1 VPGSAV
7 GTLGRSV
14 QPFSA
19 VHDERNLNPDHL
31 EPDHLE
37 PDPTAGDRAP
47 DGGAPDGEA
56 AADSGADA
64 STRDPGADPEPDPEA
79 GASTRDPDDR
89 ESPYELLRRGQALA
103 AKRHFAQA
111 AIVLGRAA
119 RLEPRKGS
127 ILEALGR
134 ALYNSG
140 QHERARETFE
150 RLLEVDPSSDYGHY
164 ALGQSLKQ
172 LGRRREAR
180 THLRIAVALA
190 PSSRLYAGALR
201 RLGPEP
207 GAGDRSDRGSRGD
220 PQRRSGGVRV
230 LPDDAGPEA
239 GTPPDDAGPEAG
251 TPPDADPT
259 ER

>member
-1 VPGSAV
+1 M
-7 GTLGRSV
+7 
-14 QPFSA
+14 
-19 VHDERNLNPDHL
+19 RNRTDGPNEPLDR
-31 EPDHLE
+31 EPDGGG
-37 PDPTAGDRAP
+37 PDGASAAP
-47 DGGAPDGEA
+47 DGASAAPDGA
-56 AADSGADA
+56 SAADDLPGVAGTPPKA
-64 STRDPGADPEPDPEA
+64 GMPPFDPDGDPPP
-79 GASTRDPDDR
+79 DPDDR
-89 ESPYELLRRGQALA
+89 ESAYELLRRGQALA

-111 AIVLGRAA
+111 AVVLGRAA

-150 RLLEVDPSSDYGHY
+150 RLLEIDPSSDYGHY

-201 RLGPEP
+201 RLGPAPTADRERERGSDRTAAAPWDGEAADRQGLDPGPEDEGGPHAGGAGSGPATGDPP
-207 GAGDRSDRGSRGD
+207 GAGE
-220 PQRRSGGVRV
+220 
-230 LPDDAGPEA
+230 AGP
-239 GTPPDDAGPEAG
+239 
-251 TPPDADPT
+251 
-259 ER
+259 

>member
-1 VPGSAV
+1 MPPES
-7 GTLGRSV
+7 GTPPAGGT
-14 QPFSA
+14 PPA
-19 VHDERNLNPDHL
+19 AGTP
-31 EPDHLE
+31 PI
-37 PDPTAGDRAP
+37 DPTEGP
-47 DGGAPDGEA
+47 P
-56 AADSGADA
+56 
-64 STRDPGADPEPDPEA
+64 P
-79 GASTRDPDDR
+79 DPDDR
-89 ESPYELLRRGQALA
+89 ESAYELLRRGQALA

-119 RLEPRKGS
+119 RLEPHKGS

-150 RLLEVDPSSDYGHY
+150 RLLEIDPSSDYGHY

-201 RLGPEP
+201 RLGPAPRGGPAEEGRSGRTRRGP
-207 GAGDRSDRGSRGD
+207 GDGD
-220 PQRRSGGVRV
+220 PGEG
-230 LPDDAGPEA
+230 PEPGPEA
-239 GTPPDDAGPEAG
+239 PGGSDRDESGPGRA
-251 TPPDADPT
+251 TD
-259 ER
+259 

>member
-1 VPGSAV
+1 MTDDRHPAPDSRPNEPERADPGPPS
-7 GTLGRSV
+7 GGRD
-14 QPFSA
+14 A
-19 VHDERNLNPDHL
+19 NPAGGRD
-31 EPDHLE
+31 
-37 PDPTAGDRAP
+37 PDPAG
-47 DGGAPDGEA
+47 
-56 AADSGADA
+56 
-64 STRDPGADPEPDPEA
+64 PDPS
-79 GASTRDPDDR
+79 ASGRDPDDR
-89 ESPYELLRRGQALA
+89 ESAYELLRRGQALA

-150 RLLEVDPSSDYGHY
+150 RLLEIDPSSDYGHY

-190 PSSRLYAGALR
+190 PRSRLYAGALR

-207 GAGDRSDRGSRGD
+207 GSGERAGRGPVKPVAPD
-220 PQRRSGGVRV
+220 AEPGV
-230 LPDDAGPEA
+230 
-239 GTPPDDAGPEAG
+239 PPDDDPES
-251 TPPDADPT
+251 
-259 ER
+259 

>member
-1 VPGSAV
+1 VAGSAV
-7 GTLGRSV
+7 GTLARSV

-19 VHDERNLNPDHL
+19 VHDERNLNPDHP
-31 EPDHLE
+31 EPDHPE

-47 DGGAPDGEA
+47 DGRAPDGEA
-56 AADSGADA
+56 APDSEAGA
-64 STRDPGADPEPDPEA
+64 SMRGSGADPEADAAADPEA

-207 GAGDRSDRGSRGD
+207 GAGDRPDRGSRSD
-220 PQRRSGGVRV
+220 PHRRSGGARV
-230 LPDDAGPEA
+230 L
-239 GTPPDDAGPEAG
+239 PDDAGPEAG

>member
-1 VPGSAV
+1 M
-7 GTLGRSV
+7 
-14 QPFSA
+14 
-19 VHDERNLNPDHL
+19 
-31 EPDHLE
+31 
-37 PDPTAGDRAP
+37 PDPVAGDRAR

-64 STRDPGADPEPDPEA
+64 STRDSGADPEAGVAADPEADREA
-79 GASTRDPDDR
+79 GASRRDPDDR

-190 PSSRLYAGALR
+190 PTSRLNAGALR

-207 GAGDRSDRGSRGD
+207 GAGNRVDRGPRGD
-220 PQRRSGGVRV
+220 PQGRSGGARV
-230 LPDDAGPEA
+230 LPDDGGPEA
-239 GTPPDDAGPEAG
+239 GTPPDV
-251 TPPDADPT
+251 DPT

>member
-1 VPGSAV
+1 MPDPNPDQPEREPADGSVGGDDRDVAFGSAESV
-7 GTLGRSV
+7 GGL
-14 QPFSA
+14 
-19 VHDERNLNPDHL
+19 
-31 EPDHLE
+31 
-37 PDPTAGDRAP
+37 
-47 DGGAPDGEA
+47 
-56 AADSGADA
+56 
-64 STRDPGADPEPDPEA
+64 
-79 GASTRDPDDR
+79 DPDDR

-150 RLLEVDPSSDYGHY
+150 RLLEIDPSSDYGHY

-190 PSSRLYAGALR
+190 PTSRLYAGALR
-201 RLGPEP
+201 RLGPELAP
-207 GAGDRSDRGSRGD
+207 DEGPAGGRENDGFEQGSRGGRVGD
-220 PQRRSGGVRV
+220 VSGSEGGST
-230 LPDDAGPEA
+230 DARQQPE
-239 GTPPDDAGPEAG
+239 D
-251 TPPDADPT
+251 
-259 ER
+259 

>member
-1 VPGSAV
+1 MRPES
-7 GTLGRSV
+7 GTPPAAGT
-14 QPFSA
+14 P
-19 VHDERNLNPDHL
+19 PI
-31 EPDHLE
+31 
-37 PDPTAGDRAP
+37 DPAEGP
-47 DGGAPDGEA
+47 P
-56 AADSGADA
+56 
-64 STRDPGADPEPDPEA
+64 P
-79 GASTRDPDDR
+79 DPDDR
-89 ESPYELLRRGQALA
+89 ESAYELLRRGQALA

-119 RLEPRKGS
+119 RLEPHKGS

-150 RLLEVDPSSDYGHY
+150 RLLEIDPSSDYGHY

-201 RLGPEP
+201 RLGPPPRGGPAEE
-207 GAGDRSDRGSRGD
+207 GRSGRTRRSPDDGD
-220 PQRRSGGVRV
+220 PGEG
-230 LPDDAGPEA
+230 PEPGPEA
-239 GTPPDDAGPEAG
+239 PAGSDEDESGPGRA
-251 TPPDADPT
+251 TD
-259 ER
+259 

>member
-1 VPGSAV
+1 MRNERERPKEP
-7 GTLGRSV
+7 LGW
-14 QPFSA
+14 
-19 VHDERNLNPDHL
+19 E
-31 EPDHLE
+31 
-37 PDPTAGDRAP
+37 P
-47 DGGAPDGEA
+47 DGGAAEGRPGVGDRPGDGGGRDEA
-56 AADSGADA
+56 
-64 STRDPGADPEPDPEA
+64 REPPEPALPPAAGRPPSDPA
-79 GASTRDPDDR
+79 QGPPPDPDDR
-89 ESPYELLRRGQALA
+89 ESAYELLRRGQALA

-119 RLEPRKGS
+119 RLEPHKGS

-150 RLLEVDPSSDYGHY
+150 RLLEIDPSSDYGHY

-201 RLGPEP
+201 RLGSPPRGGLSQE
-207 GAGDRSDRGSRGD
+207 GRSGRNGRGLDDGD
-220 PQRRSGGVRV
+220 PGEGPES
-230 LPDDAGPEA
+230 GPEA
-239 GTPPDDAGPEAG
+239 RGGADQDKSGPG
-251 TPPDADPT
+251 RVTS
-259 ER
+259 

>member
-1 VPGSAV
+1 MATESPHMG
-7 GTLGRSV
+7 
-14 QPFSA
+14 
-19 VHDERNLNPDHL
+19 DERERDGRETPPEVGRGGDPSVDPSPD
-31 EPDHLE
+31 
-37 PDPTAGDRAP
+37 
-47 DGGAPDGEA
+47 
-56 AADSGADA
+56 ADA
-64 STRDPGADPEPDPEA
+64 RPRADDQAPN
-79 GASTRDPDDR
+79 PDDR

-150 RLLEVDPSSDYGHY
+150 RLLEIDPSSDYGHY

-201 RLGPEP
+201 RLGPERTAEVP
-207 GAGDRSDRGSRGD
+207 PPQDGDE
-220 PQRRSGGVRV
+220 GG
-230 LPDDAGPEA
+230 
-239 GTPPDDAGPEAG
+239 PPDGAVRRG
-251 TPPDADPT
+251 TDDSA
-259 ER
+259 